1 MGYVY
6 GEQIYYKGGG
16 GGMSKPVEGPDAHC
30 FGVWRLYRENWV
42 RRHEVCGTFVL
53 LVYVKVYIP

>member
-1 MGYVY
+1 MY
-6 GEQIYYKGGG
+6 
-16 GGMSKPVEGPDAHC
+16 KPVEGPDAHY
-30 FGVWRLYRENWV
+30 FGVWRLSSENWV